1 MPMDEN
7 EKKELVKKIMDQRR
21 AIWKGEP
28 MSERQ
33 KKHSQSGQEESTH
46 HIADSNT
53 SQQIVS
59 ANPVDVS
66 TVNNQFTEFILPVKK
81 SVRRNLSSELK
92 KSNDLGWKTIFF
104 VIIALVGAITIG
116 VLFGYLMSTT
126 GLMKKFG
133 L

>member
-21 AIWKGEP
+21 AIWKSEP
-28 MSERQ
+28 MSERP

-46 HIADSNT
+46 NIADSNT
-53 SQQIVS
+53 SEQTIS

-66 TVNNQFTEFILPVKK
+66 AANNQFTEFILPTKK
-81 SVRRNLSSELK
+81 SVWRSLFGELK

-104 VIIALVGAITIG
+104 VIIVLVGAITIG
-116 VLFGYLMSTT
+116 ILFGYLISTT
-126 GLMKKFG
+126 GLMRKFR